1 MASKLAP
8 ITTIAS
14 IIIAVMYGVVKLS
27 FADALNAFAL
37 ITAVSV
43 PVATLLSVNAPVRK
57 L

>member
-43 PVATLLSVNAPVRK
+43 PVATLLSVNAP
-57 L
+57 